1 MKRNEA
7 TRAAAIPPTLDS
19 LIEDVFG
26 LNLRGLKTL
35 GHLFAAPKVVFESA
49 RVADWHNRY
58 TPTIRLTFS
67 IITVFMLLSFF
78 WAAEDGVFYQSILA
92 QLEDAAAS
100 NPDMPPPEQVL
111 ESYFAAYSVA
121 YPFVYMFIH
130 TLIASVVWLWGK
142 GTGWVARVRLYFGLL
157 AVGMIIALLSMIFM
171 PLIEREILSIYML
184 IVMGSAS
191 WLMSQLICA
200 PCAVTIPGQGSASA
214 RWPLQ
219 PSLRLATLWSRSQP
233 GSPPA
238 SGSAFRAC
246 DHSAGWKSIP
256 SVSAAAISQS
266 RSWAGR
272 TVRSGL
278 SLIMS

>member
-35 GHLFAAPKVVFESA
+35 GQLFAAPKVVFESA

-130 TLIASVVWLWGK
+130 TLIASVVWLWGR

-171 PLIEREILSIYML
+171 PLIEREMLSIYML
-184 IVMGSAS
+184 IVMGIGFLAYVATYMRAMRGNYPRTGLGVRALAIATIIPVGDIVVAIAAGVAS
-191 WLMSQLICA
+191 SVWI
-200 PCAVTIPGQGSASA
+200 
-214 RWPLQ
+214 
-219 PSLRLATLWSRSQP
+219 
-233 GSPPA
+233 
-238 SGSAFRAC
+238 
-246 DHSAGWKSIP
+246 SI
-256 SVSAAAISQS
+256 SS
-266 RSWAGR
+266 
-272 TVRSGL
+272 
-278 SLIMS
+278 M